1 MIGQLYLNQHMTKL
15 SEVKVKID
23 DMVENIN
30 LDTIEITNDGCKKAL
45 VALITRYIENF
56 DVSVVVHN

>member
-15 SEVKVKID
+15 SEVKAKID
-23 DMVENIN
+23 EMIDNIN

-45 VALITRYIENF
+45 LTLVTEYIENF